1 MFMEK
6 NTVIILFTFIIVLFG
21 GVLIVNSQ
29 CNNHL
34 PSKELQCGSTEFILL
49 TRDSDDVNCADSV
62 VWSVNGR
69 TVHLYKYDKDETD
82 YLIKNEYDHELI
94 RKYNNSETVL
104 NCCKVMQVKLLNS
117 LNSLSRNQLDA
128 LLQDTLGRSSAF
140 LIEFVLD
147 NDGNIHR
154 LKYSFFT
161 TSEERLSDSVIREID
176 KNVGSMS
183 FPPVKDFG
191 INSAKIALPIRKD
204 ALREYVKSRYGE

>member
-1 MFMEK
+1 MKK
-6 NTVIILFTFIIVLFG
+6 NTVIILFSFIIVLFG

-94 RKYNNSETVL
+94 RKYNNSGTVL

>member
-1 MFMEK
+1 MHILLIQLLMFPC
-6 NTVIILFTFIIVLFG
+6 FA
-21 GVLIVNSQ
+21 SQ
-29 CNNHL
+29 CSERAVTNKDAKCVIGDEMMEN
-34 PSKELQCGSTEFILL
+34 PRQSFPKEEYHI
-49 TRDSDDVNCADSV
+49 DSV

-82 YLIKNEYDHELI
+82 YLIKNENDHELI

>member
-1 MFMEK
+1 MK
-6 NTVIILFTFIIVLFG
+6 KSTVIILFSFIIVLFG

>member
-1 MFMEK
+1 MK
-6 NTVIILFTFIIVLFG
+6 KTLFSFIIVLFG

>member
-6 NTVIILFTFIIVLFG
+6 YNIIRLSSLLIALFG
-21 GVLIVNSQ
+21 GFLFLSSYCNS
-29 CNNHL
+29 HL
-34 PSKELQCGSTEFILL
+34 PTKDGLYDSTIL
-49 TRDSDDVNCADSV
+49 TTNNDVDAAYSV

>member
-1 MFMEK
+1 MFPC
-6 NTVIILFTFIIVLFG
+6 LA
-21 GVLIVNSQ
+21 SQ
-29 CNNHL
+29 CSERAVTNKDAKCVIGDEMMEN
-34 PSKELQCGSTEFILL
+34 PRQSFPKEEYNI
-49 TRDSDDVNCADSV
+49 DSV

-183 FPPVKDFG
+183 FPSVKDFG